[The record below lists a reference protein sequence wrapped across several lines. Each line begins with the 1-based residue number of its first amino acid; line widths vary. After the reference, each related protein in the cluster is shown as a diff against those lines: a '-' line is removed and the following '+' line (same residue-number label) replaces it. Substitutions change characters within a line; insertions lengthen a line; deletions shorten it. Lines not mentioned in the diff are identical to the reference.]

1 MTKVIKN
8 NYARQ
13 LDVLIVE
20 DNQVDT
26 RILESMLM
34 ESPAIAKTLKIA
46 KTLESAIQILEK
58 NKIEIVILDLNLPDS
73 KGTETI
79 LELSKRFPN
88 LTIVINTGA
97 YEDELGLEAL
107 SLGAQ
112 DFLLKGK
119 YNAYVLNKILRYCLE
134 RKRSEVEL
142 KQAYEKLKDTQGQLI
157 QSEKMKVVGGL
168 ASGVAHEVKNPL
180 ATISFGI
187 TYLVDHVKLENDKYN
202 LVLKNIKEAVDR
214 ANAIITGLLD
224 FSSLNTFNKVQY
236 DIIDVVEKSLLLVNY
251 QVDKN
256 NVKVAREYEKDLPK
270 LLLDINRIEQVIVN
284 ILLNAIASMSK
295 NGRILIKIYSSFILD
310 DKKAVPYLDKDK
322 FIAGEKIVIVEIDDI
337 GKGIPHNALNRI
349 FDPFYTSK
357 RGIGGVGLGLS
368 VSKNII
374 ENHGGAIVIENKKD
388 AGVSAK
394 LIFKTE
400 GGN

>member
-1 MTKVIKN
+1 MAKNIKKD
-8 NYARQ
+8 YSRQ
-13 LDVLIVE
+13 LDVMIVE
-20 DNQVDT
+20 DNHVDI

-34 ESPAIAKTLKIA
+34 DSPAIAKTLKIA
-46 KTLESAIQILEK
+46 NTLYSAIKILEE
-58 NKIEIVILDLNLPDS
+58 NEIEIVILDLNLPDS

-79 LELSKRFPN
+79 IELRKRFPK

-119 YNAYVLNKILRYCLE
+119 YNSYVLNKILRYCLE

-142 KQAYEKLKDTQGQLI
+142 KQAYEKLKDTQSQLI

-180 ATISFGI
+180 ATILFGV
-187 TYLVDHVKLENDKYN
+187 TYLFDQVKLDDKKYN
-202 LVLKNIKEAVDR
+202 LVLKNIKEAVER

-224 FSSLNTFNKVQY
+224 FASLNQFNKVKY
-236 DIIDVVEKSLLLVNY
+236 NIVNVVEKSLLLVHY
-251 QVDKN
+251 QIDKN
-256 NVKVAREYEKDLPK
+256 NIKVIKEYNKDIPSLTI
-270 LLLDINRIEQVIVN
+270 DIIRIEQVMVN
-284 ILLNAIASMSK
+284 TLLNAIASMHK
-295 NGRILIKIYSSFILD
+295 NGRILIKIYSSFILENR
-310 DKKAVPYLDKDK
+310 KALPIDKDK
-322 FIAGEKIVIVEIDDI
+322 FSVGQQVVVVEIDDV
-337 GKGIPHNALNRI
+337 GKGIPSDDINRI

-357 RGIGGVGLGLS
+357 RGMGGVGLGLS

-374 ENHGGAIVIENKKD
+374 ENHDGAIVIENKKD
-388 AGVSAK
+388 DGVIAK

-400 GGN
+400 GRA